1 MPATDATP
9 ELWRLP
15 TPFKDQS
22 GGSVTIHMR
31 RPTVR
36 SVAFMVV
43 LVHAADALL
52 AWRGLQHDA
61 LSRWLSYA
69 VCVLLAALAGALFRR
84 LPGGDRIAWWSVAA
98 LGLVGIGVG
107 GAAAFAHIHVTQL
120 AAVALVVLVNLAGEA
135 GYRLVRPAPP
145 APAPPPAPRATPA
158 PATPGPVAR
167 DAEHH
172 ALTSVALLHG
182 ARDALI
188 DASTALDRAIAAG
201 EDVADETV
209 RILAAEVGGIS
220 EQAAFYAALLQRL
233 ERSVAP
239 RSNRRPTGAGRT
251 AGRGCA
257 RRCPRYRSGVRPR
270 SWRSS

>member
-1 MPATDATP
+1 
-9 ELWRLP
+9 
-15 TPFKDQS
+15 
-22 GGSVTIHMR
+22 MR

-69 VCVLLAALAGALFRR
+69 VCVLLAALAAALFRR

-145 APAPPPAPRATPA
+145 APASPAPAPPAPRATPA

-188 DASTALDRAIAAG
+188 DASTALDRAIATG

-209 RILAAEVGGIS
+209 RILTAEVGGIS

-233 ERSVAP
+233 ERVGRAAKQP
-239 RSNRRPTGAGRT
+239 PVDRRRKDRRPRLRATVPAVPK
-251 AGRGCA
+251 
-257 RRCPRYRSGVRPR
+257 RRKAKVLAK
-270 SWRSS
+270 